1 LSHNCH
7 KNIKKYLL
15 KNASSPTNTQS
26 QWLRPMKYG
35 MAPGAYF
42 YKAKLSDRNTY
53 NIEKPIEQA

>member
-1 LSHNCH
+1 
-7 KNIKKYLL
+7 
-15 KNASSPTNTQS
+15 
-26 QWLRPMKYG
+26 MKYG